1 MNPTSTP
8 NRPDAAQLE
17 RPSHLLPQK
26 LHHAASAI
34 QDAARTADFYGRIL
48 GMQMVHTVMDDSVPS
63 TGQPFPYIH
72 LFFRMA
78 DGSTIAF
85 FESPSLP
92 ARAAAS
98 HPGYDVF
105 DHFAMEVDTKKDVD
119 QWYRW
124 LLDNGVDVV
133 GPTDHGIIYSIYF
146 HDPDGHRL
154 ELTTNT
160 DASWSQQA
168 VRAKADLEAW
178 QATKKAAQAAGAD
191 PGEALI
197 KLIRSRKAHG

>member
-1 MNPTSTP
+1 MTETMS
-8 NRPDAAQLE
+8 RPAASALH
-17 RPSHLLPQK
+17 RPSGLLPQK

-34 QDAARTADFYGRIL
+34 ADAARTADFYSRIM
-48 GMQMVHTVMDDSVPS
+48 GMEMVHTVMDDRVPS
-63 TGQPFPYIH
+63 TGQPFPYLH
-72 LFFRMA
+72 LFFQMA

-92 ARAAAS
+92 PRALAS

-105 DHFAMEVDTKKDVD
+105 DHFAMEVASRDDVD
-119 QWYRW
+119 RWAQW
-124 LLDNGVDVV
+124 LQANGVEIV

-160 DASWSQQA
+160 DATWSQHARQA
-168 VRAKADLEAW
+168 RADLDAWEEA
-178 QATKKAAQAAGAD
+178 KRAAMAAGNDAST
-191 PGEALI
+191 ALI
-197 KLIRSRKAHG
+197 DLIRARKGRA

>member
-1 MNPTSTP
+1 MNQTSTLTP
-8 NRPDAAQLE
+8 PIAVQPV

-48 GMQMVHTVMDDSVPS
+48 GMEMVHTVMDDRVPS
-63 TGQPFPYIH
+63 TGQAFPYIH

-92 ARAAAS
+92 ARSAAS

-105 DHFAMEVDTKKDVD
+105 DHFAMEVDSKSDVD
-119 QWYRW
+119 LWYRW

-160 DASWSQQA
+160 DATWSQHAVQA
-168 VRAKADLEAW
+168 KSDLDAW
-178 QATKKAAQAAGAD
+178 QATKKAAQAAGTD
-191 PGEALI
+191 PSEALVE
-197 KLIRSRKAHG
+197 LIRTRKIHR

>member
-1 MNPTSTP
+1 MTQIPTQSPPTAHKHV
-8 NRPDAAQLE
+8 RPANI
-17 RPSHLLPQK
+17 LPRK
-26 LHHAASAI
+26 LHHAASVTA
-34 QDAARTADFYGRIL
+34 DAAVTADFYSRIL
-48 GMQMVHTVMDDSVPS
+48 GMEMVHTVMDDRVPS
-63 TGQPFPYIH
+63 TGQAFPYLH

-92 ARAAAS
+92 ARSPAS

-105 DHFAMEVDTKKDVD
+105 DHFAMEVDSKTEVHA
-119 QWYRW
+119 WYRW

-146 HDPDGHRL
+146 HDPDGRRL
-154 ELTTNT
+154 ELTANT

-168 VRAKADLEAW
+168 AQAKVDLEAW
-178 QATKKAAQAAGAD
+178 QAAKAKAARDGTDASQ
-191 PGEALI
+191 ALI
-197 KLIRSRKAHG
+197 GLIHSRRGHT

>member
-8 NRPDAAQLE
+8 NRPGATQPE

-105 DHFAMEVDTKKDVD
+105 DHFAMEVDTKRDVD